1 MTSFSDPL
9 IGEITIYNLVTIA
22 VIMVTS
28 IIVAKLVTNHIK
40 KRFSDKVGKD
50 ELAIIVRVSYYG
62 IIILGFFIALPYF
75 RVDLSGL
82 LVAGGVVGIIIG
94 FACQSVV
101 SNLISGIF
109 IIVERPVKLGDNI
122 NIGDVFG
129 TVEEIRVLSTTVSAT
144 DGTYIRIPN
153 EKVFTSNITNYVT
166 HAARR
171 IEYTIG
177 IDYADDAVRGV
188 SVINDLLTSH
198 PFVLKNPKPQ
208 VFVKELSPDAV
219 NISILFWTPSSEYG
233 DVRNEM
239 LWRIKVAL
247 DEAGLSFGSPR
258 RMVRFGNELRMERRL
273 PAEGRKNPED

>member
-1 MTSFSDPL
+1 MISLTVPI
-9 IGEITIYNLVTIA
+9 IGEIMIYDLIA
-22 VIMVTS
+22 IVVIMVVT
-28 IIVAKLVTNHIK
+28 IIVAKLVTNHVK

-50 ELAIIVRVSYYG
+50 ELLILVRVTYYG
-62 IIILGFFIALPYF
+62 IIIIGIFIALPYF

-101 SNLISGIF
+101 SNLVSGLFLIM
-109 IIVERPVKLGDNI
+109 ERPVKLGDNI

-129 TVEEIRVLSTTVSAT
+129 TVEEIRILSTTVSAT

-177 IDYADDAVRGV
+177 IDYADDAGKAVL
-188 SVINDLLTSH
+188 VINGLLASH

-219 NISILFWTPSSEYG
+219 NISILFWTPSTEYG

-239 LWRIKVAL
+239 LWRVKVAL
-247 DEAGLSFGSPR
+247 EEAGLSFGSHRRTVSFGFEPR
-258 RMVRFGNELRMERRL
+258 LESRSAG
-273 PAEGRKNPED
+273 EGR

>member
-1 MTSFSDPL
+1 MISFSTPV
-9 IGEITIYNLVTIA
+9 IGQIMIYDLLAIV
-22 VIMVTS
+22 VIMVITV
-28 IIVAKLVTNHIK
+28 IVAKLVTNHIK
-40 KRFSDKVGKD
+40 KRFSDKIGKD
-50 ELAIIVRVSYYG
+50 ELLILVRVTYYG
-62 IIILGFFIALPYF
+62 IIVIGIFIALPYF

-82 LVAGGVVGIIIG
+82 LVAGGVIGIIIG

-101 SNLISGIF
+101 SNLISGLF
-109 IIVERPVKLGDNI
+109 IIMERPVKLGDNI

-188 SVINDLLTSH
+188 AVIHDLLASH
-198 PFVLKNPKPQ
+198 PFVLNNPKPQ

-247 DEAGLSFGSPR
+247 EEAGLSFGSPR
-258 RMVRFGNELRMERRL
+258 RMVRFGNEPRMES
-273 PAEGRKNPED
+273 PSAGEGR

>member
-9 IGEITIYNLVTIA
+9 VGEVTVYNLAAIA
-22 VIMVTS
+22 VIMV
-28 IIVAKLVTNHIK
+28 IAVIVAKLVTNHMK
-40 KRFSDKVGKD
+40 KRLSDKVGKD
-50 ELAIIVRVSYYG
+50 ELGILVRVTYYG
-62 IIILGFFIALPYF
+62 IIIIGFFIALPYF

-101 SNLISGIF
+101 SNLISGLF
-109 IIVERPVKLGDNI
+109 IVVERPVKLGDNI

-177 IDYADDAVRGV
+177 IDYADDAGKVV
-188 SVINDLLTSH
+188 PVINTLLAGH

-247 DEAGLSFGSPR
+247 EGAGLSFGSPR
-258 RMVRFGNELRMERRL
+258 STVRFGNVLRVESRS
-273 PAEGRKNPED
+273 PAEAGKNRKE